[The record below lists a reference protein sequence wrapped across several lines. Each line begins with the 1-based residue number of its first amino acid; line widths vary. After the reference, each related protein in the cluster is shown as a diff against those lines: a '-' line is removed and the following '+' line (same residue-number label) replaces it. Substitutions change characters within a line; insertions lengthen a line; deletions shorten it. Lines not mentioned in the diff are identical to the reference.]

1 MPNITKRTNKDGSFS
16 YKITVT
22 KGRDAN
28 GKQIRH
34 FMTFSPAPNMT
45 EKKAEKEA
53 QRAAFAFEKQIE
65 DGFSLDNRQ
74 TFSQYAAYVID
85 LKERS
90 GAKHRTIERYRQLM
104 ERINPAIG
112 NIKLTDLKPQH
123 LNAFYKNLAEE
134 GIRKGAD
141 RAQTKVDLPALLKKK
156 GGYTRAGG
164 RFGRGCT
171 YDRYHGGTGQK
182 NHPRAG
188 ADDLNRSGV
197 SGKRTFFH

>member
-34 FMTFSPAPNMT
+34 FMTFTPAPNMT

-112 NIKLTDLKPQH
+112 HIKLTDIKPQH

-134 GIRKGAD
+134 GI
-141 RAQTKVDLPALLKKK
+141 QKK

>member
-1 MPNITKRTNKDGSFS
+1 MLIIMELIQTDLPEPVAPAMSIWGILEISATHTPVSYTHLS

-85 LKERS
+85 LKERA

-104 ERINPAIG
+104 ERITPAIG
-112 NIKLTDLKPQH
+112 HIKLADIKPQDV
-123 LNAFYKNLAEE
+123 YKRQVYNQL
-134 GIRKGAD
+134 
-141 RAQTKVDLPALLKKK
+141 V
-156 GGYTRAGG
+156 
-164 RFGRGCT
+164 
-171 YDRYHGGTGQK
+171 
-182 NHPRAG
+182 
-188 ADDLNRSGV
+188 
-197 SGKRTFFH
+197 